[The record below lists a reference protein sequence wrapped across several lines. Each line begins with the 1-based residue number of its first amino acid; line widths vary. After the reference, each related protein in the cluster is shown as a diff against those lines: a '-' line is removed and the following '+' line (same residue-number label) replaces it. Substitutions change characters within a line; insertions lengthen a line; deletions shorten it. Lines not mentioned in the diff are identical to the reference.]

1 MDKARNICFN
11 TSMDIQTIR
20 NLEIDYKKLAVARE
34 EKGLTQA
41 QAAREIGIDRR
52 ILWQYEN
59 GKALPL
65 ENFTKL
71 MLFYGKTIE
80 FFLGE

>member
-1 MDKARNICFN
+1 
-11 TSMDIQTIR
+11 MDIQTIR

-41 QAAREIGIDRR
+41 QVAREVGLDRR
-52 ILWQYEN
+52 IIWQYEN

-65 ENFTKL
+65 ENFAKL

-80 FFLGE
+80 FFVGK

>member
-1 MDKARNICFN
+1 
-11 TSMDIQTIR
+11 MDIQTIR

-80 FFLGE
+80 FFVGK